1 MTTATKKVP
10 GPGRGGKREGAGRK
24 SADGVTI
31 AGTVQVI
38 ARVTPD
44 QRKRFLKLGGSAW
57 LRAVIDREF
66 GKEFDLCIHDATLA
80 LCHAQPERCSTRYA
94 LF

>member
-1 MTTATKKVP
+1 MERDRTETGAVHGGANTVMTTATKKVP

-66 GKEFDLCIHDATLA
+66 GKEL
-80 LCHAQPERCSTRYA
+80 
-94 LF
+94 